1 MVRKETAKTNCLA
14 KSKAIRLAVIA
25 LALTLV
31 VSVGAAAAFFTTY
44 VRAEGGHEL
53 LLGDETYIEEEVNGM
68 EKTISIANKGDTNV
82 YVRVKLL
89 YSDYNNEV
97 DISFDDEN
105 DLKLEGDGY
114 YYYNKILKPG
124 EFTTEITASIKIKG
138 EKSPMDQ
145 VDVIVVNECTQYIW
159 DDQGLGNTPAYPGW
173 ANRPANVPQP
183 QAQADDANGQVADT
197 NAQNAGTDT
206 TNNGEGGNE

>member
-97 DISFDDEN
+97 KI
-105 DLKLEGDGY
+105 DLGSDWKLEGDGY

-124 EFTTEITASIKIKG
+124 ESTSNIVAEISVKG
-138 EKSPMDQ
+138 DKKPMDQ
-145 VDVIVVNECTQYIW
+145 FDVIVVNECTQYIW
-159 DDQGLGNTPAYPGW
+159 DDEGMGNTPAYPGW

-183 QAQADDANGQVADT
+183 QAQADDANGQGADT

>member
-53 LLGDETYIEEEVNGM
+53 LLGDETYIDEKVDGM
-68 EKTISIANKGDTNV
+68 EKTIKIVNSGDTNV

-97 DISFDDEN
+97 DIKLGSDW
-105 DLKLEGDGY
+105 KLESDGY

-145 VDVIVVNECTQYIW
+145 FDVIVVNECTQYIW

-183 QAQADDANGQVADT
+183 QAQADDANGQGADA